1 MTNKIMTNKIKYEQK
16 AQNYIVVTKND
27 NMIAQ
32 IMEGGMFG
40 EGNLV
45 VIDNFGY
52 TVYVTDREAVLDAIN
67 RIIAIGRLN
76 S

>member
-1 MTNKIMTNKIKYEQK
+1 MKEVMIDEIQYEQK
-16 AQNYIVVTKND
+16 AQNYMVVTKND

-52 TVYVTDREAVLDAIN
+52 TVYVADEDAVQDAID
-67 RIIAIGRLN
+67 RIVTTGRLD

>member
-1 MTNKIMTNKIKYEQK
+1 MTNEIKYEQK
-16 AQNYIVVTKND
+16 AQNYMVVTKND

-40 EGNLV
+40 KGNLV
-45 VIDNFGY
+45 VIDNFGH
-52 TVYVTDREAVLDAIN
+52 TVYVADKDAAQDAID
-67 RIIAIGRLN
+67 RIVTTGRLD